1 MEKLHIGKKEIEIK
15 AEWKLGFLATWVF
28 GLLAHAYRFFNFL
41 PTWDSMYN
49 FTGTGATFYSGRCF
63 LGFFSGLS
71 SKYDMPWVKRG
82 NYPCSISVLP
92 W

>member
-49 FTGTGATFYSGRCF
+49 FTGTGATFIREDASSD
-63 LGFFSGLS
+63 FSADFPPNMTCHG
-71 SKYDMPWVKRG
+71 
-82 NYPCSISVLP
+82 
-92 W
+92 